1 MKFSLARISFPKR
14 FFTVKV
20 AQTTRRPNVRHII
33 LLDQLEDEIVLL
45 LRLNRNGIHA
55 VLAADVTCFQPVD
68 ALCCVLGHMATVEV
82 VVAFVVEFLGT

>member
-1 MKFSLARISFPKR
+1 M
-14 FFTVKV
+14 FTVEV
-20 AQTTRRPNVRHII
+20 TQTTRSPDVGHII

-45 LRLNRNGIHA
+45 LRFNRNGIHA

-68 ALCCVLGHMATVEV
+68 ALGGELGHMAAVEV